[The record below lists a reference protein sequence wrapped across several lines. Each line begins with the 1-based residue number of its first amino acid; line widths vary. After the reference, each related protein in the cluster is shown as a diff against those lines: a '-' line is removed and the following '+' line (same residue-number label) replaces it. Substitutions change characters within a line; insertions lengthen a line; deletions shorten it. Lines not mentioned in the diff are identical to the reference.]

1 MGLKTKGLLDS
12 QVWVKNPTTTT
23 KKLERWYLGGS
34 GYFLLFLKTQL
45 WFPAPTQIPGT
56 VKEWEAQQDP
66 GSAFPDSLWRLARLT
81 LSWQTPHSYVSSFP
95 IPTLVVLGAHCQAC
109 RSMCTAASPKTVVKG
124 SWSWRCCHCSGRG
137 AWPQVQWC
145 GIVSVCALGH
155 FKLSDSI
162 LCSRS
167 PGLFPVGE

>member
-1 MGLKTKGLLDS
+1 MGLKTKGLLDT
-12 QVWVKNPTTTT
+12 QVLVKNPT
-23 KKLERWYLGGS
+23 KKKAGEMMSWWLRVL
-34 GYFLLFLKTQL
+34 
-45 WFPAPTQIPGT
+45 PALPEDPALVPSTHTNPRHCGT
-56 VKEWEAQQDP
+56 VEWEAQQDP

-109 RSMCTAASPKTVVKG
+109 RSMYKAASPKPIVKG
-124 SWSWRCCHCSGRG
+124 SWRCCHCSGRG

-145 GIVSVCALGH
+145 GIVSVCALD
-155 FKLSDSI
+155 FSKLSDSI